1 MGSRY
6 DGSPEDVQA
15 LDAYIKL
22 VRASDAVAQAVNRP
36 LLDAGLTTSQ
46 FGVLE
51 ALLHLGP
58 LSHGVLASKILTSP
72 ANLSHV
78 IDQLETR
85 GWIRRSRDRDDRRV
99 VRVELTPEGETAILD
114 LLPAHVA
121 RVRSAFAS
129 LDAESLASMAHM
141 LRTVGHAQ
149 RASTTSSSKESV

>member
-6 DGSPEDVQA
+6 AGSTEDVQA

-22 VRASDAVAQAVNRP
+22 VRASDAVVQAVNRP
-36 LLDAGLTTSQ
+36 LLDEGLTTSQ

-51 ALLHLGP
+51 ALFHLGP

-78 IDQLETR
+78 IDQLESR
-85 GWIRRSRDRDDRRV
+85 SWIRRSRDRDDRRV

-114 LLPAHVA
+114 LLPRHVA

-129 LDAESLASMAHM
+129 LGADELSAMASM
-141 LRTVGHAQ
+141 LRTLGHAQ
-149 RASTTSSSKESV
+149 SEPTPSSPQEAV